1 MKTATQTI
9 TIKTHNQLYTKFDSF
24 VKAEESQVLNLRF
37 VDFRKTDVFCT
48 ERSIQIIINVLWIF
62 LVLKFQ
68 LQSRILEPKKK
79 TRECKI
85 LKAIVKES
93 AAKFTSED
101 VQPRQHMVSDGKLI
115 NIPLK
120 GLDSYYAVD
129 TQSVE
134 FGDKNSDS
142 ISMIKSL

>member
-1 MKTATQTI
+1 MDIFSTQI
-9 TIKTHNQLYTKFDSF
+9 LAAIKNIRAQ
-24 VKAEESQVLNLRF
+24 
-37 VDFRKTDVFCT
+37 
-48 ERSIQIIINVLWIF
+48 
-62 LVLKFQ
+62 
-68 LQSRILEPKKK
+68 KK

-101 VQPRQHMVSDGKLI
+101 VQPRQHMVSDSKLI